1 MFLGAVNKLADIE
14 DRVRRA
20 EDNGKENKS
29 ALAQLI
35 SHTKNVERAV
45 RYNSSS
51 KMIIHALIL
60 KLR

>member
-45 RYNSSS
+45 KYNNNS
-51 KMIIHALIL
+51 KIIIHALIL